1 MKLQEWKSMNNKP
14 MANTAPV
21 SGSYKKRFEK
31 LIKYHIDHAS
41 SELES
46 VTTKDI
52 KPYGFHL
59 GEHYNTGKE
68 EFNRD
73 IVASA
78 DKNTG
83 ILTFG
88 VFVDGKEV
96 CRRECQDYEEFVN
109 ELGDSYMYVT
119 TLKGTPDYEDLLVEW
134 VDSNGKKVSLSNS
147 SNSTSS
153 QPASLN
159 NTLKAKSQVKRYS
172 RLTQQIDTDGLCTNR
187 RTNKFNNTTLDLTLN
202 TAKTKDLNIRIVY
215 DPADDDY
222 ELITNGKTS
231 LSGCDYE
238 NDILP
243 ILIAGGIISN
253 TNLCESTSFADDF
266 KLYENL
272 WEDTGWI
279 SLNSQNNT
287 STNSLSQTDRFKS
300 LLAQI
305 NNDTP
310 GNHYLRSLS
319 DKIFYVTVECPFGSI
334 NVRVWFVSD
343 RKGYTLQLA
352 GDAVNEGTYSKLNW
366 QEVLDYLIDE
376 SVIENT
382 NLII

>member
-1 MKLQEWKSMNNKP
+1 MKLQEWKSMNSKP
-14 MANTAPV
+14 TASAAST

-96 CRRECQDYEEFVN
+96 CRRECKDYEEFVN

-172 RLTQQIDTDGLCTNR
+172 KLTKQIDADGLCTNR
-187 RTNKFNNTTLDLTLN
+187 RTNKFNNTTLDITLN

-266 KLYENL
+266 KLYENM
-272 WEDTGWI
+272 W
-279 SLNSQNNT
+279 N
-287 STNSLSQTDRFKS
+287 
-300 LLAQI
+300 
-305 NNDTP
+305 
-310 GNHYLRSLS
+310 
-319 DKIFYVTVECPFGSI
+319 
-334 NVRVWFVSD
+334 
-343 RKGYTLQLA
+343 
-352 GDAVNEGTYSKLNW
+352 
-366 QEVLDYLIDE
+366 
-376 SVIENT
+376 
-382 NLII
+382 